1 MLAEAGTDLTAG
13 TPALWATL
21 GIAVT
26 VLSVLLTAIVR
37 ATRAW
42 SRLEF
47 DLRSVIQDFQ
57 THIATERAE
66 RVEIVSRHAH
76 DVEHLTNRITLIER
90 ELVRVGGGGPGAG
103 PA

>member
-1 MLAEAGTDLTAG
+1 MLAEAGTDLAAG
-13 TPALWATL
+13 APALWATL

-26 VLSVLLTAIVR
+26 VLSILLTAIVR

-42 SRLEF
+42 SRLEY
-47 DLRSVIQDFQ
+47 DLRSVIRDFQ

-66 RVEIVSRHAH
+66 RVEITSKHAH
-76 DVEHLTNRITLIER
+76 DMEQVTNRLTLIER
-90 ELVRVGGGGPGAG
+90 ELVRVGGGGGVAG